1 MTFGLTRGEIIL
13 IAFIF
18 ALVYGAGL
26 LPKLAVRLFCRPE
39 IAVLTL
45 ADGAV
50 SSRALFARGQAIKSD
65 LLGDTGLLPIN
76 VFGW

>member
-26 LPKLAVRLFCRPE
+26 LPKLTAY
-39 IAVLTL
+39 LT
-45 ADGAV
+45 GAG
-50 SSRALFARGQAIKSD
+50 APGKPGKPTD
-65 LLGDTGLLPIN
+65 D
-76 VFGW
+76 